1 MSLNK
6 DALKAQ
12 IESAFRSVEPG
23 QDSVS
28 ALADALAGAIDS
40 FVKSGTV
47 KVDSQGGAC
56 SYSGGHPPVH
66 SEGKV
71 E

>member
-1 MSLNK
+1 
-6 DALKAQ
+6 LKAQ

-28 ALADALAGAIDS
+28 ALADALANAVDQ

-47 KVDSQGGAC
+47 KVDSTGGGC
-56 SYSGGHPPVH
+56 NYSGAHPPVH

-71 E
+71 Q